1 MSANPFLSEI
11 NRGAKDRAERI
22 ERLNDEIVRF
32 IKHWQP
38 QDSDGSAEFSGE
50 FVTLVQRIYL
60 VAAENNAAA
69 VAEAMKPGEQTFGF
83 KRRE

>member
-38 QDSDGSAEFSGE
+38 QDSDGS
-50 FVTLVQRIYL
+50 T
-60 VAAENNAAA
+60 
-69 VAEAMKPGEQTFGF
+69 
-83 KRRE
+83 